1 MADLTSA
8 DVTIVNGWPVNQGS
22 RVVTLRE
29 FSLVLDT
36 MGILADGSAIPASV
50 LGFSEIISAEPG
62 ILDTNSEIVVAA
74 PSLDGT
80 KLLLK
85 AAATNAPATYSGTL
99 VIRVLG
105 V

>member
-1 MADLTSA
+1 MADLEAS

-22 RVVTLRE
+22 RVVALRE

-36 MGILADGSAIPASV
+36 MGTAANAIPASV
-50 LGFSEIISAEPG
+50 LGFSKIISAEPG
-62 ILDTNSEIVVAA
+62 ILDTNAGIIVAA

-85 AAATNAPATYSGTL
+85 AAATNAPADYSGTL